1 MNKQQ
6 NGNKEPA
13 SERNKQGETG
23 VKTERQHWL
32 LTLSQPYR
40 SNWAGGQRGKKRK
53 ERTRRKEGRRT
64 RRKEGRKDRRKETER
79 KTRNRKWKIYGE
91 TETERRKEGKRGQ
104 IKHSC
109 LIEEVLIIF
118 RT

>member
-6 NGNKEPA
+6 NGNKEPT
-13 SERNKQGETG
+13 SERNKQGEAG

-53 ERTRRKEGRRT
+53 ERT